1 MCAGAS
7 EKGCV
12 RTAPCSGR
20 GLETWSGQ
28 SQAVA
33 KSFIIAEQSQALVM
47 LGPALWLQRGWG
59 LGQGGSQKGLLEPLP
74 PPRCPED
81 TEPLCCG
88 QRQRPCDQHAA
99 GVGHQGSKDGVAEA
113 AHGEGV
119 GRGVCVEGGAQVWKN
134 CWSTWVLRVPLVVRV
149 RLTNSCVTCRVR
161 EPLASRCW
169 EPRVSPSAGEEVL
182 KDPPL
187 GPDCPPPP
195 LPLLALCFLGRA
207 RSPHQATHPVGRVQW
222 CWSGW

>member
-1 MCAGAS
+1 M
-7 EKGCV
+7 